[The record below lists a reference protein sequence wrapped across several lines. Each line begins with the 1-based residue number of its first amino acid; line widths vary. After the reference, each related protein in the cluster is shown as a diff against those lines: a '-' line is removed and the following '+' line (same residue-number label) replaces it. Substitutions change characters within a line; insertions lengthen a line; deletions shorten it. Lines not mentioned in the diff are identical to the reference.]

1 MGIISRFKEIMSAN
15 INALLD
21 KYEDPSKMI
30 DQYMRDLTEQLAE
43 VKTETAGVMAEEK
56 RTLRMVEENNEGIE
70 KYVLLAKKALQA
82 GNEEDAKVFISKKQ
96 ALEKTG
102 AQFNEM
108 YAIARDNAQKMRE
121 MHDKLTHDINEL
133 EIRRKSVK
141 AKVAVAKTQDRMNKM
156 SDSMDAASGSM
167 RAFER
172 MESKA
177 DEILDRANSMAE
189 LNATPKDKTAEIEDK
204 YAKDASPSVEDE
216 LAAMKKDLGL

>member
-1 MGIISRFKEIMSAN
+1 MGMLSRFKEIMSAN

-21 KYEDPSKMI
+21 KCEDPSKMI
-30 DQYMRDLTEQLAE
+30 DQYMRDLTEQLAD

-56 RTLRMVEENNEGIE
+56 RTLRMVEENNEEIE
-70 KYVLLAKKALQA
+70 KYSTLAKKALQA
-82 GNEEDAKVFISKKQ
+82 GNEDDAKVFIEKKQ

-102 AQFNEM
+102 AQINEM
-108 YAIARDNAQKMRE
+108 YGIARDNAQKMRD

-133 EIRRKSVK
+133 EIRRKNVK
-141 AKVAVAKTQDRMNKM
+141 AKVSVAKTQDKMNKM

-177 DEILDRANSMAE
+177 DEMLDRANSMAE
-189 LNATPKDKTAEIEDK
+189 LNATPKDKTEEIEAK
-204 YAKDASPSVEDE
+204 YAKDASKSVEDE